1 MIATSTLQSPNSW
14 RRTSPSRGGRCESCR
29 KMLFE
34 RSSNNWFFFLTLLL
48 FFSCSKP
55 TMPSPWAVKWNFWP
69 WIAATDHRGRK
80 AKATTRT
87 SNRKPRRYNLIT
99 HTCTFLCSKCYAKA
113 AFLTILC
120 ILLQFFFSFWKT
132 QRRLLQISCWPR
144 NEFYGRSFLQR
155 DVSNYRKVNSIL
167 GLWQLLLYL
176 IISSP

>member
-14 RRTSPSRGGRCESCR
+14 RRTSQSRGGRCESCR

-99 HTCTFLCSKCYAKA
+99 YTYTF
-113 AFLTILC
+113 FLFKMLSESSFLDYYTYFYFPLFVCIFFLLKKPKTIASNLM
-120 ILLQFFFSFWKT
+120 LTKERVLRTFFSSK
-132 QRRLLQISCWPR
+132 RRFKLP
-144 NEFYGRSFLQR
+144 
-155 DVSNYRKVNSIL
+155 
-167 GLWQLLLYL
+167 
-176 IISSP
+176 